1 MTLGRRSGVGE
12 ELFEKC
18 IKDMA
23 NGDKQGLRMVY
34 EAYAGYIYTVV
45 YGILGS
51 RENAEDVTSEF
62 FIRLWERA
70 GQYRPGKGHRG
81 YLAAMARNMSIDYL
95 RKYKKEELTA
105 AVHEADDR
113 EEEGRHWKKWAFRAG
128 GNEDKGASV
137 ENEVIGRMALKEV
150 LLLLKPGERQIV
162 NMKVLGG
169 LTFKEIAE
177 LLSLPMGTVTWKYQN
192 AMKKLRRCGYEEP

>member
-1 MTLGRRSGVGE
+1 MGE

-18 IKDMA
+18 MKDMV
-23 NGDKQGLRMVY
+23 NGDKQGLLMVY

-105 AVHEADDR
+105 IVHEMDDR
-113 EEEGRHWKKWAFRAG
+113 EDDRRHRKKWAFHAG
-128 GNEDKGASV
+128 GNEDKAASV
-137 ENEVIGRMALKEV
+137 ENEVIGKMALKEV

-169 LTFKEIAE
+169 LTFKEIAS

-192 AMKKLRRCGYEEP
+192 AMKKLRRCGYEEF

>member
-1 MTLGRRSGVGE
+1 MGE

-18 IKDMA
+18 MA
-23 NGDKQGLRMVY
+23 DIVNGDKQGLRAIYEVY
-34 EAYAGYIYTVV
+34 SGYVYTVV
-45 YGILGS
+45 YGILGNK
-51 RENAEDVTSEF
+51 ENAEDVTSEF

-70 GQYRPGKGHRG
+70 GQYRPGKGHKG

-105 AVHEADDR
+105 AVHEMKQEEDD
-113 EEEGRHWKKWAFRAG
+113 GRHRRKWRFLAG
-128 GNEDKGASV
+128 GNEDKAVSV
-137 ENEVIGRMALKEV
+137 ENEVIGKMALKEV

-169 LTFKEIAE
+169 LTFKEIAK

-192 AMKKLRRCGYEEP
+192 AIKKLRRCGYEEF

>member
-1 MTLGRRSGVGE
+1 MGE

-18 IKDMA
+18 MA
-23 NGDKQGLRMVY
+23 DIVNGDKQGLRMIY
-34 EAYAGYIYTVV
+34 EAYSGYVYTIV

-70 GQYRPGKGHRG
+70 GQYRPGKGHKG

-105 AVHEADDR
+105 AVHEMDLEEDDG
-113 EEEGRHWKKWAFRAG
+113 GRRRKWGFRAG
-128 GNEDKGASV
+128 GKEDKSASV
-137 ENEVIGRMALKEV
+137 ENEVIGKMALKEV

-169 LTFKEIAE
+169 LTFKEIAK

-192 AMKKLRRCGYEEP
+192 AIKKLRGCGYEEF